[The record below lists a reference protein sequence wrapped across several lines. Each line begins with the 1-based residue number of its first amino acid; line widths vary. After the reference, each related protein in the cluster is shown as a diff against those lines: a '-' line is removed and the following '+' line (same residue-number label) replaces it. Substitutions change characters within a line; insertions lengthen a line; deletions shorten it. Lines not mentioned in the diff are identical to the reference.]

1 MTEPTRVCVID
12 DDDLICDH
20 IAALLTPAG
29 YEVVCADSAKAGL
42 ALIAEH
48 RPDVVLVDIIMP
60 DKDGVEVIAEIRRL
74 WPDLRIVAMSAG
86 GQVGPTLYLQ
96 IAQTMGAHA
105 CLTKPLSLTELT
117 EALAG

>member
-20 IAALLTPAG
+20 ITALLTSAG
-29 YEVVCADSAKAGL
+29 YEVVTADSAKAGL

-48 RPDVVLVDIIMP
+48 QPDVALVDIIMP
-60 DKDGVEVIAEIRRL
+60 DKDGVEVIAEIRRR

-86 GQVGPTLYLQ
+86 GQVGPSLYLQ

>member
-1 MTEPTRVCVID
+1 MSEPTRICVID

-20 IAALLTPAG
+20 IAAMLTQAG
-29 YEVVCADSAKAGL
+29 YEVVSAGSAKAGL

-48 RPDVVLVDIIMP
+48 QPDVVLVDIIMP
-60 DKDGVEVIAEIRRL
+60 DKDGVEVIAEIRRR

-96 IAQTMGAHA
+96 IAPTMGAHA
-105 CLTKPLSLTELT
+105 RPTKQIGRASW
-117 EALAG
+117 